1 MNSERVVLDSAAVL
15 AFLCRERG
23 GDDVIPYL
31 TCGVMSAV
39 NYSEVLTKLMDRGSP
54 LEEAISFVSPFSLD
68 IVPFGDEL
76 AAVTASLRPVTR
88 SIGMSFADRACVAL
102 ALQLRLPVITAD
114 KAWSQLNLNVNIKQL
129 R

>member
-1 MNSERVVLDSAAVL
+1 MSSGRVVLDSAAVL

-23 GDDVIPYL
+23 GDEVIPYL

-39 NYSEVLTKLMDRGSP
+39 NYSEVLTKLMDRRAP

-68 IVPFGDEL
+68 IVPFGNEL
-76 AAVTASLRPVTR
+76 AAMTASLRPITR
-88 SIGMSFADRACVAL
+88 SVGMSFADRACLAL
-102 ALQLRLPVITAD
+102 AMQLRLPVVTAD
-114 KAWSQLNLNVNIKQL
+114 KAWSKLTLDVDIKQL